1 MENRKK
7 TTVDMTEGS
16 IVRHIIM
23 FALPLLGSSMVQQ
36 LYNTVDLL
44 YVGNAL
50 GKNAAAAVGASSMM
64 ITCIVGLF
72 GGLSV
77 GCSVAVAKSFGS
89 RDRGGVRRL
98 ISTAAALTLISAVV
112 LTCMGILLAPAFI
125 KAIHSPAE
133 IVSDAVGYLRIYFLS
148 IFFVISYNMGSGILR
163 ALGNARATL
172 YAQFFGGLVNVI
184 ADGVFVLV
192 LGKGVRGVAWATLF
206 SQGMAALLVV
216 WMLMKTDEDIR
227 LRLNDMRIDPVQFRE
242 ILRIG
247 IPAGLQTLLIA
258 LSNVIAQY
266 HINSLGTDSITA
278 MTLYI
283 KVELPVYLPIVAMG
297 SAVTTF
303 VGQNIGAGKRA
314 RAHRGTMVCLMMSVI
329 LTVMS
334 SALLIVFGRYAFGL
348 FNRDPSVVALGLRV
362 IRTSFPFYF
371 LYSVLQIFGDSI
383 RGSGNSRGP
392 MLVIMANITVFRAVL
407 LSILVPRYMEIRAAA
422 VTYPLSWFT
431 AAVCM
436 VILYYREKKRMDEAE
451 LSSGV
456 IKGV

>member
-283 KVELPVYLPIVAMG
+283 KVELPIYLPIVAMG

-303 VGQNIGAGKRA
+303 VGQNIGAGKRV

-456 IKGV
+456 KKGV